1 MKDNIVYLRSA
12 ANSALPVANHI
23 YEELPGDYVNITS
36 MVVVEEEQDCDDR
49 SRPDVGAE
57 EQPTGHESLRD
68 EDGYYVNDDLFPEE
82 YRMGN
87 KTTVKKVRRI
97 ELMTC
102 FLMKLTVV

>member
-1 MKDNIVYLRSA
+1 MTDLVLMWVPKNNPLIV
-12 ANSALPVANHI
+12 
-23 YEELPGDYVNITS
+23 D
-36 MVVVEEEQDCDDR
+36 
-49 SRPDVGAE
+49 
-57 EQPTGHESLRD
+57 GHESLRD

-102 FLMKLTVV
+102 FLMKLTMLVTTEVPTLKSERMTHVYEIN